1 MANEKLD
8 LEDFLNEELLGIKP
22 KKVKKKK
29 EKLEWKEADTKDLL
43 EQDDEKKKNK
53 DDVEYVDSENTRT
66 GDEDDSN
73 PKLGNKHDNEKDKK
87 SDTPNLSPEKVNHI
101 TQGKK
106 VMEVTLELSGQDYG
120 TADIGDEEY
129 ASITGLSSL
138 LSFFD
143 VNTEKLQDP
152 KTATESLNLTAR
164 ETVSQ
169 AENTITL
176 TMRTNQNDGTI
187 SINVLVN
194 ELGQPQDNMQQAITY
209 FNNVY
214 QNNILNVINKEVR
227 G

>member
-1 MANEKLD
+1 MANENLD

-29 EKLEWKEADTKDLL
+29 EKLEWKEADTSEIF
-43 EQDDEKKKNK
+43 EQEDEKKKNSDK
-53 DDVEYVDSENTRT
+53 DVEYTDDENTRT
-66 GDEDDSN
+66 GEEDNSN
-73 PKLGNKHDNEKDKK
+73 PKIGSKDDKEKE
-87 SDTPNLSPEKVNHI
+87 SDVPKIEPDKVNHT

-143 VNTEKLQDP
+143 VDTKKLQDP
-152 KTATESLNLTAR
+152 NTTTESLNLTAR
-164 ETVSQ
+164 ETISQ

-194 ELGQPQDNMQQAITY
+194 ELGQPQDNMEQAITY

-214 QNNILNVINKEVR
+214 QTNILNVINKEVR